1 MKIEI
6 RNGAELHI
14 SGYVNAVERDS
25 RVLPPE
31 MAPEATSPFVE
42 KVSAGA
48 FKRAIERNPNV
59 RLYYNHEREI
69 GSVSGGQLRLK
80 EDNIGLFADAVIT
93 DENVVAAAKSGGLK
107 GWSFGFSGARS
118 MWEPAGENLKRRK
131 LTDFDLKEV
140 SILTKTPAY
149 FGTSVEMRGDQ
160 DQSWTFFASR
170 CFGEEVCEIR
180 YFEDA
185 GTVPVTEN
193 QTENKENA
201 LDEGRFFIAQKQ
213 LELLKL
219 KGEF

>member
-25 RVLPPE
+25 RILPPE
-31 MAPEATSPFVE
+31 MAPDATSPFVE

-59 RLYYNHEREI
+59 RFYYNHEREI
-69 GSVSGGQLRLK
+69 GSVSGGQLRLR
-80 EDNIGLFADAVIT
+80 EDNIGLHADAVIT
-93 DENVVAAAKSGGLK
+93 DDNVVAAAKKGGLK

-131 LTDFDLKEV
+131 LTDFNLKEV

-149 FGTSVEMRGDQ
+149 FGTSVEMRGD
-160 DQSWTFFASR
+160 DV
-170 CFGEEVCEIR
+170 EVLEIR
-180 YFEDA
+180 VFEDA
-185 GTVPVTEN
+185 GTVPDVPEN
-193 QTENKENA
+193 KTENKENA
-201 LDEGRFFIAQKQ
+201 LDEGRFFIAKKQ

>member
-31 MAPEATSPFVE
+31 MAPDATSPFVE

-80 EDNIGLFADAVIT
+80 EDNIGLHADAVIT
-93 DENVVAAAKSGGLK
+93 DENVVAAAKSGGFK
-107 GWSFGFSGARS
+107 GWSFGFSGARA

-131 LTDFDLKEV
+131 LTDFDLNEV
-140 SILTKTPAY
+140 SILTKMPAY
-149 FGTSVEMRGDQ
+149 YGTSVEMRGDNV
-160 DQSWTFFASR
+160 
-170 CFGEEVCEIR
+170 EVLEIR
-180 YFEDA
+180 VFEDT
-185 GTVPVTEN
+185 GFLPVTEN
-193 QTENKENA
+193 QTENKANA
-201 LDEGRFFIAQKQ
+201 LDEGRFFIAKKQ

>member
-31 MAPEATSPFVE
+31 MAPDATSPFVE

-69 GSVSGGQLRLK
+69 GSVSGGQLRLR
-80 EDNIGLFADAVIT
+80 EDNIGLHADAVIT
-93 DENVVAAAKSGGLK
+93 DDNVVAAAKKGGLK

-149 FGTSVEMRGDQ
+149 FGTSVEMRGD
-160 DQSWTFFASR
+160 DV
-170 CFGEEVCEIR
+170 EVLEIR
-180 YFEDA
+180 VFEDA
-185 GTVPVTEN
+185 GTVPDIPDN
-193 QTENKENA
+193 KTENKANA
-201 LDEGRFFIAQKQ
+201 LNEGRFFIAKKQ

>member
-6 RNGAELHI
+6 RNGAEIRI

-31 MAPEATSPFVE
+31 MACGANSQFVE
-42 KVSAGA
+42 KVGAGA

-69 GSVSGGQLRLK
+69 GSVSGGQLKLR
-80 EDNIGLFADAVIT
+80 EDNIGLHAEAFIT
-93 DENVVAAAKSGGLK
+93 DPEVVAAAKHGELR

-118 MWEPAGENLKRRK
+118 SWENIGADLKRRT
-131 LTDFDLKEV
+131 LTDFDLSEV

-149 FGTSVEMRGDQ
+149 VGTSVEMRSAENGG
-160 DQSWTFFASR
+160 AP
-170 CFGEEVCEIR
+170 EIR
-180 YFEDA
+180 EVRGSPDEVQTVERYDN
-185 GTVPVTEN
+185 GTPHNTEN
-193 QTENKENA
+193 TSERA
-201 LDEGRFFIAQKQ
+201 FFYEQKR
-213 LELLKL
+213 LELLNL

>member
-80 EDNIGLFADAVIT
+80 EDNIGLFARAVIT
-93 DENVVAAAKSGGLK
+93 DGEIITAAKRGGLK
-107 GWSFGFSGARS
+107 GWSFRFTGARAL
-118 MWEPAGENLKRRK
+118 WEPVGENLKRRK
-131 LTDFDLKEV
+131 LTDFELKEV

-149 FGTSVEMRGDQ
+149 FGTSVEMRGDNV
-160 DQSWTFFASR
+160 
-170 CFGEEVCEIR
+170 EVLEIR
-180 YFEDA
+180 VFEDV
-185 GTVPVTEN
+185 GVVPDITDN
-193 QTENKENA
+193 KPENKENA
-201 LDEGRFFIAQKQ
+201 LNEERFFITQKQ

-219 KGEF
+219 KGEFYA

>member
-31 MAPEATSPFVE
+31 MAPDATSPFVE
-42 KVSAGA
+42 KVSAGV

-59 RLYYNHEREI
+59 RLFYNHEREI

-93 DENVVAAAKSGGLK
+93 DESIVAAAKSGGLK

-149 FGTSVEMRGDQ
+149 FGTSVEMRGDNV
-160 DQSWTFFASR
+160 
-170 CFGEEVCEIR
+170 EVLEIR
-180 YFEDA
+180 VFEDA
-185 GTVPVTEN
+185 GTVSVTEN
-193 QTENKENA
+193 ETENRENA
-201 LDEGRFFIAQKQ
+201 LDKERFFVTKKQ

>member
-31 MAPEATSPFVE
+31 MAPDATSPFVE

-59 RLYYNHEREI
+59 RFYYNHEREI
-69 GSVSGGQLRLK
+69 GSVSGGQLRLR
-80 EDNIGLFADAVIT
+80 EDNIGLHADAIIT

-149 FGTSVEMRGDQ
+149 FGTSVEMRGD
-160 DQSWTFFASR
+160 DV
-170 CFGEEVCEIR
+170 EVLEIR
-180 YFEDA
+180 VFEDA
-185 GTVPVTEN
+185 GTLPVTEN
-193 QTENKENA
+193 KTENRENA
-201 LDEGRFFIAQKQ
+201 LGNGCFFYEQKQ

>member
-31 MAPEATSPFVE
+31 MAPDATSPFVE

-69 GSVSGGQLRLK
+69 GSVSGGQLRLR
-80 EDNIGLFADAVIT
+80 EDNIGLHADAVIT

-131 LTDFDLKEV
+131 LTDFNLKEV

-149 FGTSVEMRGDQ
+149 FGTSVEMRGD
-160 DQSWTFFASR
+160 DV
-170 CFGEEVCEIR
+170 EVLEIR
-180 YFEDA
+180 VFEDA
-185 GTVPVTEN
+185 GIVPDVPEN
-193 QTENKENA
+193 KTENKANA
-201 LDEGRFFIAQKQ
+201 LDEGRFFIAKKQ

>member
-48 FKRAIERNPNV
+48 FRRAIERNPNV

-80 EDNIGLFADAVIT
+80 EDNIGLFARAVIT
-93 DENVVAAAKSGGLK
+93 DENVVQAAKSGGLK

-118 MWEPAGENLKRRK
+118 MWENAGENLKRRK
-131 LTDFDLKEV
+131 LTDFNLKEV

-149 FGTSVEMRGDQ
+149 FGTSVEMRGD
-160 DQSWTFFASR
+160 DV
-170 CFGEEVCEIR
+170 EVCEIR
-180 YFEDA
+180 VFEDA
-185 GTVPVTEN
+185 GTIPDIHDNKPEI
-193 QTENKENA
+193 KENA
-201 LDEGRFFIAQKQ
+201 LNEERFFIAQKQ

>member
-59 RLYYNHEREI
+59 RLFYNHEREI

-93 DENVVAAAKSGGLK
+93 DENVVAAAKNGGLK

-140 SILTKTPAY
+140 SILTKMPAY
-149 FGTSVEMRGDQ
+149 FGTSVEMRGNDV
-160 DQSWTFFASR
+160 
-170 CFGEEVCEIR
+170 EVLEIR
-180 YFEDA
+180 VFEDA

-193 QTENKENA
+193 QTENKANA

>member
-31 MAPEATSPFVE
+31 MAPDATSPFVE

-80 EDNIGLFADAVIT
+80 EDNIGLFASAVIT
-93 DENVVAAAKSGGLK
+93 DENVIQAAKSGGLK

-118 MWEPAGENLKRRK
+118 LWEPASENLKRRK

-149 FGTSVEMRGDQ
+149 FGTSVEMRGDNV
-160 DQSWTFFASR
+160 
-170 CFGEEVCEIR
+170 EVLEIR
-180 YFEDA
+180 VFEDT
-185 GTVPVTEN
+185 GFLPITEN
-193 QTENKENA
+193 QTENRENA
-201 LDEGRFFIAQKQ
+201 LGNGCFFYEQKQ

>member
-31 MAPEATSPFVE
+31 MAPDATSPFVE

-69 GSVSGGQLRLK
+69 GSVSGGQLRLN
-80 EDNIGLFADAVIT
+80 EDNIGLFASAVIA

-149 FGTSVEMRGDQ
+149 FGTSVEMRGD
-160 DQSWTFFASR
+160 DV
-170 CFGEEVCEIR
+170 EVLEIR
-180 YFEDA
+180 VFEDA
-185 GTVPVTEN
+185 GTLPVTEN
-193 QTENKENA
+193 KTENRENA
-201 LDEGRFFIAQKQ
+201 LGNGCFFYEQKQ